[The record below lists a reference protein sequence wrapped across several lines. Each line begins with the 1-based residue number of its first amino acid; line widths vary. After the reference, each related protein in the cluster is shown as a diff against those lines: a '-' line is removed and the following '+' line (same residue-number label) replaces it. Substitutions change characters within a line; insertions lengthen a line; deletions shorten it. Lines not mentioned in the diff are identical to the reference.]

1 LRWSLNGSFAYN
13 DAVDVWDSPNAYED
27 PTCTASTV
35 AGANPVIAC
44 PGEMVYAPESA
55 GSGIGNVFQNSKW
68 LVEMNGRIQLP
79 WSFNLAANYLGRQ
92 GFPFPQTVQSPARA
106 NGAGQIHV
114 HIDTLGENRY
124 DNLHTVDM
132 RLDRTFHFGS
142 VSVVPAV
149 DLFNLTNTNTVQA
162 MNNNQSAA
170 NAKQVSG
177 ILPPRIARFGVAV
190 RW

>member
-1 LRWSLNGSFAYN
+1 MTG
-13 DAVDVWDSPNAYED
+13 
-27 PTCTASTV
+27 
-35 AGANPVIAC
+35 G
-44 PGEMVYAPESA
+44 
-55 GSGIGNVFQNSKW
+55 
-68 LVEMNGRIQLP
+68 
-79 WSFNLAANYLGRQ
+79 
-92 GFPFPQTVQSPARA
+92 PARA

-162 MNNNQSAA
+162 MNKNQAAA
-170 NAKQVSG
+170 NANQVSG